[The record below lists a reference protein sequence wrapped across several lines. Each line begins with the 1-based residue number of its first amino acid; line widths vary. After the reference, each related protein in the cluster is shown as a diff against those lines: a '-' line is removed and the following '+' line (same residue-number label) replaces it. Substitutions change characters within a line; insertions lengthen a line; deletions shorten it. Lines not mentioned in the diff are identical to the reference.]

1 MLKLKKSMQTYF
13 KNSTEMHRAQ
23 IPLGI
28 LFREFPDSEVRL
40 KTSKSVVFVQKGDM
54 EIDNDIQPLIDINE
68 PYEPSH
74 AEKVQKY
81 FAEKEAEADKIFKEA
96 ANALSEIGKEHLI
109 KKLKTAVTFYESGDW
124 IDEDNLARKGT
135 EK

>member
-1 MLKLKKSMQTYF
+1 
-13 KNSTEMHRAQ
+13 MH
-23 IPLGI
+23 
-28 LFREFPDSEVRL
+28 
-40 KTSKSVVFVQKGDM
+40 T
-54 EIDNDIQPLIDINE
+54 
-68 PYEPSH
+68 
-74 AEKVQKY
+74 
-81 FAEKEAEADKIFKEA
+81 EKEAEADKIFKEA